1 MAKRGTLFVIDG
13 PSGSGKSSILRALES
28 DPALDL
34 THVKRRTTREERPGD
49 EVEDNYEFVSQE
61 EFRRMVE
68 AGDFLEWKDYL
79 FGMSYGTPRREVE
92 ELLDAGRN
100 VVAII
105 NLGSLPAVKEAV
117 PDTVGIFVNTAL
129 DDLERRLRARGDHTE
144 EQIAER
150 LGNAA
155 ASAALAPL
163 YDHVV
168 SNDDG
173 RLDAC
178 LQEVRRIV
186 ATHLGLAEHDD

>member
-1 MAKRGTLFVIDG
+1 MAKRGKLFVIDG
-13 PSGSGKSSILRALES
+13 PSGSGKSSILRALEG
-28 DPALDL
+28 DPALNL
-34 THVKRRTTREERPGD
+34 THVRRLTTRQERPGD
-49 EVEDNYEFVSQE
+49 EEEDNYRFASHD

-105 NLGSLPAVKEAV
+105 NLGSLPAVKETV
-117 PDTVGIFVNTAL
+117 PDAVGIFVTTAL

-178 LQEVRRIV
+178 LDEVRSII
-186 ATHLGLAEHDD
+186 AAHLGPAEHDD